1 MVYEIRRINIWS
13 VMKIAFVIFA
23 ILGLIIG
30 IFYFIFFLFMGQ
42 VMEMATPGEFGGM
55 TGAFGGL
62 LGFFGIFF
70 LAIFYAVFGSLMTAL
85 FAGIYNLMARG
96 FGGIEVHLEARDP
109 GVEPARSS
117 SPAVPPVG
125 SGPRHGSGP
134 TIDPPPA
141 AAPGSPPPTIPP
153 EME

>member
-30 IFYFIFFLFMGQ
+30 ILYFIFFLFVGQ
-42 VMEMATPGEFGGM
+42 VMEMATPDEFSGM
-55 TGAFGGL
+55 TGLFSGF
-62 LGFFGIFF
+62 LGFFAVFF

-96 FGGIEVHLEARDP
+96 FGGVEVHLEARTT
-109 GVEPARSS
+109 
-117 SPAVPPVG
+117 
-125 SGPRHGSGP
+125 GPES
-134 TIDPPPA
+134 A
-141 AAPGSPPPTIPP
+141 SGSPPPASPFGSRPLPGSRLVTDSPPAAPPSSPPPAPP